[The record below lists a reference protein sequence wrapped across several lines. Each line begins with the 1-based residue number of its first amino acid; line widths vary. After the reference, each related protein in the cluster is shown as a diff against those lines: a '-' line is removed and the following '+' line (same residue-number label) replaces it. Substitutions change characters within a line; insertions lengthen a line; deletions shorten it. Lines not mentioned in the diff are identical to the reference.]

1 MRNYSGGVNM
11 KNETK
16 ILNLFVGN
24 DKYRPALNQAFKQ
37 GDMVCATD
45 AITLITIPISLIG
58 LRYPYQ
64 DKPDVS
70 SVLNIRKECHKII
83 ELSWLKE
90 LYHNV
95 PIINETYKCEACA
108 GTGMVDYEFYFNGTT
123 YTEEEECPVCR
134 GEGHLGETGEMIKD
148 PQYDIDIHGNP
159 FKSGRVLKMIN
170 LMKLLEITS
179 CVLVSNPSSEP
190 NLFRFENG
198 INVILMP
205 SLK

>member
-1 MRNYSGGVNM
+1 M

-24 DKYRPALNQAFKQ
+24 DKYRPVLNQAFKQ

-58 LRYPYQ
+58 FNYPDQ

-70 SVLNIRKECHKII
+70 SVLNIRKECHEII

-90 LYHNV
+90 LYNDV
-95 PIINETYKCEACA
+95 PMINETYKCEACD
-108 GTGMVDYEFYFNGTT
+108 GTGMVDYEFYFNGMT
-123 YTEEEECPVCR
+123 YTEEKECPICH
-134 GEGHLGETGEMIKD
+134 GEGHLGETGVMIKY
-148 PQYDIDIHGNP
+148 PQYHIDIHGNT
-159 FKSGRVLKMIN
+159 FKYGHVLKMIN
-170 LMKLLEITS
+170 LMKLLDITS
-179 CVLVSNPSSEP
+179 CVLVSNPSSGP

>member
-1 MRNYSGGVNM
+1 M

-58 LRYPYQ
+58 FNYPDQ

-70 SVLNIRKECHKII
+70 SVLNIRKECHEII
-83 ELSWLKE
+83 DLYWLRK
-90 LYHNV
+90 LYQDV
-95 PIINETYKCEACA
+95 PMIKETYKCEACD
-108 GTGMVDYEFYFNGTT
+108 GTGEVDYEFYFDGTT
-123 YTEEEECPVCR
+123 YTEEEECPVCY
-134 GEGHLGETGEMIKD
+134 GKGHLGETGEMVKD
-148 PQYDIDIHGNP
+148 LKYNVDIHGNL
-159 FKSGRVLKMIN
+159 FKAKYVLKMIT
-170 LMKLLEITS
+170 LMEYLGITS
-179 CVLVSNPSSEP
+179 CTLISNPVLEP
-190 NLFRFENG
+190 NLFSFENG

>member
-1 MRNYSGGVNM
+1 M

-58 LRYPYQ
+58 FNYPDQ

-70 SVLNIRKECHKII
+70 SVLNIRKECHEII

-148 PQYDIDIHGNP
+148 PQYNIDIHGNP
-159 FKSGRVLKMIN
+159 FKSGRVLKMIK

>member
-1 MRNYSGGVNM
+1 M

-24 DKYRPALNQAFKQ
+24 DKYRPVLNQAFKQ

-58 LRYPYQ
+58 FNYPDQ

-70 SVLNIRKECHKII
+70 SVLNIRKECHEII

-108 GTGMVDYEFYFNGTT
+108 GTGMVDYEFYFDGTT

-148 PQYDIDIHGNP
+148 PQYNIDIHGNP

>member
-1 MRNYSGGVNM
+1 M

-58 LRYPYQ
+58 FNYPDQ

-70 SVLNIRKECHKII
+70 SVLNIREECHEII
-83 ELSWLKE
+83 ELSWLKK
-90 LYHNV
+90 LYNNV
-95 PIINETYKCEACA
+95 PMINETYKCQACD
-108 GTGMVDYEFYFNGTT
+108 GTGMVDYEFYFDGTT

-134 GEGHLGETGEMIKD
+134 REGHLGETGEMIKD

-170 LMKLLEITS
+170 LMKLLDITS
-179 CVLVSNPSSEP
+179 CVLVSNHSSRP

-205 SLK
+205 SFR

>member
-1 MRNYSGGVNM
+1 M

-70 SVLNIRKECHKII
+70 SVLNIRKECHEII

-90 LYHNV
+90 LYDDV
-95 PIINETYKCEACA
+95 PMINETYKCDACA
-108 GTGMVDYEFYFNGTT
+108 GTGMVDYEFCFDDII

-134 GEGHLGETGEMIKD
+134 GNGHLGETEEMIKD

-159 FKSGRVLKMIN
+159 FKSGRVLKCNSQDLI
-170 LMKLLEITS
+170 
-179 CVLVSNPSSEP
+179 
-190 NLFRFENG
+190 
-198 INVILMP
+198 
-205 SLK
+205 

>member
-1 MRNYSGGVNM
+1 M

-70 SVLNIRKECHKII
+70 SVLNIRKECHEII

-90 LYHNV
+90 LYDDV
-95 PIINETYKCEACA
+95 PMINETYKCDACA
-108 GTGMVDYEFYFNGTT
+108 GTGMVDYEFCFDDII
-123 YTEEEECPVCR
+123 PVCR
-134 GEGHLGETGEMIKD
+134 GNGHLGETEEMIKY

-170 LMKLLEITS
+170 LMKLIDITS

-205 SLK
+205 SFR

>member
-1 MRNYSGGVNM
+1 M

-45 AITLITIPISLIG
+45 AITLVAIPISLIG
-58 LRYPYQ
+58 FNYPDQ

-70 SVLNIRKECHKII
+70 SVLDIRKECHEII

-90 LYHNV
+90 LYNDI
-95 PIINETYKCEACA
+95 PMINKTYKCEACD
-108 GTGMVDYEFYFNGTT
+108 GTGMVDYEFYFDGTI

-148 PQYDIDIHGNP
+148 PQYNIDIHGNP

>member
-1 MRNYSGGVNM
+1 M

-24 DKYRPALNQAFKQ
+24 DKYRPALNQAFMQ
-37 GDMVCATD
+37 GGMVCATD

-58 LRYPYQ
+58 FNYPDQ

-70 SVLNIRKECHKII
+70 SVLNIREECHEII
-83 ELSWLKE
+83 ELSRLKE
-90 LYHNV
+90 LYNDV
-95 PIINETYKCEACA
+95 PMINETYKCEACD
-108 GTGMVDYEFYFNGTT
+108 GTKMVDYEFYFDGTT
-123 YTEEEECPVCR
+123 YTEEKECPVCH

-170 LMKLLEITS
+170 LMKLLDITS
-179 CVLVSNPSSEP
+179 CVLVSNPSSGP

>member
-1 MRNYSGGVNM
+1 M

-58 LRYPYQ
+58 FNYPDQ

-70 SVLNIRKECHKII
+70 SVLNIRKECHEII

-95 PIINETYKCEACA
+95 PMINKTYKCEACD
-108 GTGMVDYEFYFNGTT
+108 GTGLVDYEFYFDGTT
-123 YTEEEECPVCR
+123 YTEEEYCPICR
-134 GEGHLGETGEMIKD
+134 GNGHLGETGEMIKD
-148 PQYDIDIHGNP
+148 PQYSIYIHGNP

-170 LMKLLEITS
+170 LMELLGITS

>member
-70 SVLNIRKECHKII
+70 SVLNIRKECHEII

-90 LYHNV
+90 LYDDV
-95 PIINETYKCEACA
+95 PMINETYKCEACA
-108 GTGMVDYEFYFNGTT
+108 GTGMVDYEFCFDDII

-134 GEGHLGETGEMIKD
+134 GNGHLGETGEMIKD
-148 PQYDIDIHGNP
+148 PQYDINIHGNP

-170 LMKLLEITS
+170 LMKLIDITS
-179 CVLVSNPSSEP
+179 CVLVSNPSSGP

-205 SLK
+205 SFR

>member
-1 MRNYSGGVNM
+1 M

-123 YTEEEECPVCR
+123 YTGEEECPVCR

>member
-1 MRNYSGGVNM
+1 M

-24 DKYRPALNQAFKQ
+24 DKYRPVLNQAFKQ

-58 LRYPYQ
+58 FNYPDQ

-70 SVLNIRKECHKII
+70 SVLNIRKECHEII

-148 PQYDIDIHGNP
+148 PQYNIDIHGNP

>member
-1 MRNYSGGVNM
+1 M

-24 DKYRPALNQAFKQ
+24 DKYRPVLNQAFKQ

-58 LRYPYQ
+58 FNYPDQ

-70 SVLNIRKECHKII
+70 SVLNIRKECHEII

>member
-1 MRNYSGGVNM
+1 M

-24 DKYRPALNQAFKQ
+24 DKYRPVLNQAFKQ

-58 LRYPYQ
+58 FNYPDQ

-70 SVLNIRKECHKII
+70 SVLNIRKECHEII

-148 PQYDIDIHGNP
+148 PQYNIDIHGNP
-159 FKSGRVLKMIN
+159 FKSGPVLKMIN

>member
-1 MRNYSGGVNM
+1 M

-24 DKYRPALNQAFKQ
+24 DKYIPALNQAFKQ

>member
-1 MRNYSGGVNM
+1 M

-70 SVLNIRKECHKII
+70 SVFNIRKECQQII
-83 ELSWLKE
+83 ELSRLNE
-90 LYHNV
+90 L
-95 PIINETYKCEACA
+95 
-108 GTGMVDYEFYFNGTT
+108 
-123 YTEEEECPVCR
+123 
-134 GEGHLGETGEMIKD
+134 
-148 PQYDIDIHGNP
+148 
-159 FKSGRVLKMIN
+159 
-170 LMKLLEITS
+170 
-179 CVLVSNPSSEP
+179 
-190 NLFRFENG
+190 
-198 INVILMP
+198 
-205 SLK
+205 

>member
-1 MRNYSGGVNM
+1 M
-11 KNETK
+11 
-16 ILNLFVGN
+16 
-24 DKYRPALNQAFKQ
+24 Q